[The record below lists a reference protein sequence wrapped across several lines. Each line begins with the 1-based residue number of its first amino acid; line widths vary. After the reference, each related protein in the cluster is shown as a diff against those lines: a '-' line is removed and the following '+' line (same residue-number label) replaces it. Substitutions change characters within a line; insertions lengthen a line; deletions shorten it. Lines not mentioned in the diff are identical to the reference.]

1 MPGVLEEILLAIK
14 MEKPLFLVGCFD
26 GVTQKVCDIL
36 LKKDRN
42 PVELT
47 SDWQESKN
55 EGYAELQEYAR
66 KFSDDADYKKIVETL
81 DSVDV
86 LNLAQKTGLS
96 VDDYKRL
103 MVSPFIDEIIHLI
116 LKGLSKI

>member
-1 MPGVLEEILLAIK
+1 

-66 KFSDDADYKKIVETL
+66 KFSDDADYKNIVETL